1 MNTLLGLS
9 RKIDAVTTF
18 IGRTVSWLILV
29 AVLVS
34 AYNAMA
40 RYLGDALD
48 KIVDFI
54 VTIINSFLSIFS
66 TYIIETIPIP
76 RASNALLELQWYLYG
91 AVFMLAAAYTLKVN
105 DHIRIDV
112 FSNSLKKSTRDKIDL
127 FGHIFFLTP
136 FCLLM
141 IYLCWTWFWLSYNSG
156 EISGNANG
164 LVLWPAKLIVLIGF
178 ILLQA
183 QAISESIK
191 RYAILKGYIEDEH
204 EDQSHLPIPI
214 PEDIASPI
222 SKSNTDKA

>member
-34 AYNAMA
+34 AYNAMV
-40 RYLGDALD
+40 RYVGDSLPASL
-48 KIVDFI
+48 
-54 VTIINSFLSIFS
+54 
-66 TYIIETIPIP
+66 PIP

-91 AVFMLAAAYTLKVN
+91 AVFLLAASYTLKAN

-164 LVLWPAKLIVLIGF
+164 LVLWPAKLTVLIGF